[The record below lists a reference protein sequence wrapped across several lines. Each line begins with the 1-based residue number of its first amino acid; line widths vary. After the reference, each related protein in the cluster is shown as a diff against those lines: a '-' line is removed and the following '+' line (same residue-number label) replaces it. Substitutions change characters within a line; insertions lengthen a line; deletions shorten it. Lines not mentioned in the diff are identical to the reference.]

1 VPRVLLHPFRFAI
14 VVHAIVIAA
23 LVSFPASPA
32 HQAAA
37 PSGGLTI
44 PALAQALT
52 VELQKHGVW
61 RVLILDLEDPD
72 KNTTPFGVWLAD
84 QLAASIE
91 PPLEVVDRKS
101 SRSFLDRLRAPGK
114 NEFDTEATEALAKSL
129 NAVVT
134 GSYSGADNGLGVSLR
149 FGMQSGVNNTIYEK
163 LAMTDEI
170 KSHLTV
176 PLELL
181 VPTGGIFRGG
191 EGGVTLPRCQHCPN
205 PRYTKA
211 ASNRRVQGT
220 VVLSVVIDA
229 KGHVSDAFV
238 YKKLDPDLD
247 RRAVEAV
254 RGWNLNPAMN
264 VDGRPVS
271 CRVPIE
277 VTFRLY

>member
-1 VPRVLLHPFRFAI
+1 MKLKLCFLLI
-14 VVHAIVIAA
+14 LTTILIATLEPTSLTRA
-23 LVSFPASPA
+23 
-32 HQAAA
+32 QETA

-72 KNTTPFGVWLAD
+72 RSTTPFGVWLAD
-84 QLAASIE
+84 QLAARIE

-101 SRSFLDRLRAPGK
+101 SRSSLDRLRVPGK
-114 NEFDTEATEALAKSL
+114 NEFDAKATEALAKSL
-129 NAVVT
+129 NATLVT

-149 FGMQSGVNNTIYEK
+149 FGIQLDLNNTIYEK

-176 PLELL
+176 PLESL

-220 VVLSVVIDA
+220 VVLSAVIDP
-229 KGHVSDAFV
+229 KGRVSDAFV

-254 RGWNLNPAMN
+254 RGWNLTPAMN
-264 VDGRPVS
+264 VDGKPVS
-271 CRVPIE
+271 CLVPIE
-277 VTFRLY
+277 VIFRLY

>member
-1 VPRVLLHPFRFAI
+1 VL
-14 VVHAIVIAA
+14 
-23 LVSFPASPA
+23 
-32 HQAAA
+32 
-37 PSGGLTI
+37 PSYSYNAGGLTI
-44 PALAQALT
+44 PALAQALS

-72 KNTTPFGVWLAD
+72 RNTTPFVVWLAD

-101 SRSFLDRLRAPGK
+101 SRSSLDRLRVPGK
-114 NEFDTEATEALAKSL
+114 NEFDTFDAAL
-129 NAVVT
+129 VT

-149 FGMQSGVNNTIYEK
+149 FVMQSGVNNTIYEK

-176 PLELL
+176 PLGLL
-181 VPTGGIFRGG
+181 VPMGGIFRGG
-191 EGGVTLPRCQHCPN
+191 EGGVTLPRCEHCPN

-220 VVLSVVIDA
+220 VVLSAVIDP
-229 KGHVSDAFV
+229 KGRVSDAFV

-254 RGWNLNPAMN
+254 RGWNLTPAMN
-264 VDGRPVS
+264 VDGKPVS

-277 VTFRLY
+277 VIFRLY

>member
-1 VPRVLLHPFRFAI
+1 MKLKLCFFLI
-14 VVHAIVIAA
+14 LTTI
-23 LVSFPASPA
+23 LVATLEPTSLTRA
-32 HQAAA
+32 QETA

-52 VELQKHGVW
+52 DELQKHGVW

-72 KNTTPFGVWLAD
+72 RNTTPFGVWLAD

-101 SRSFLDRLRAPGK
+101 SRSSLDRLRVPGK
-114 NEFDTEATEALAKSL
+114 SEFDTEATEALAKSF
-129 NAVVT
+129 NATLVT

-149 FGMQSGVNNTIYEK
+149 MQSGVNNTIYEK

-176 PLELL
+176 PLGLL

-220 VVLSVVIDA
+220 VVLSAVIDP

-247 RRAVEAV
+247 RRAVDAV
-254 RGWNLNPAMN
+254 RGWNLIPAVN
-264 VDGRPVS
+264 VDGKPVS